1 MTDCYQYEPRGSAL
15 TTLQRHLPTGLAWD
29 AYRTV
34 GKNLY
39 QLWSAFATA
48 YDDMSAALCRMIRE
62 LDPSTTVDMIG
73 EWERAVGLPDPC
85 LPQVTTLGERRF
97 WVLWRLGRRRWTTA
111 AEWIELAGLFG
122 LDIRITPGWYVQRPA
137 LYDWSYPKR
146 YDIFP
151 KLGRFRVYID
161 VLNVPFAGYD
171 YGRDNRGPGYPI
183 PYGSIDDRLASFICI
198 IDRVRP
204 ANVVVIY
211 NGNPLNTNK
220 PLGISAAL
228 TSQGTAALDLHLL
241 PPMTSTATMT
251 TAMTVSVLPPMTS
264 TATMT
269 TAMTVSVPVEL
280 KSAVAAQCV
289 AIVDIIRPV
298 MMVATANG
306 RSDVAATIVLPASSA
321 ASIVNVV
328 LARVIVSMRT
338 SASAS
343 VSVTTAIVESPTPPP
358 PPPGDTGSGS

>member
-15 TTLQRHLPTGLAWD
+15 ATLQRHLPTGLAWD

-48 YDDMSAALCRMIRE
+48 YDDMSAALCRMIQE

-161 VLNVPFAGYD
+161 VLNVPFSGYD

-183 PYGSIDDRLASFICI
+183 PYGSINDRLASFICI

-220 PLGISAAL
+220 PLGTSAAL
-228 TSQGTAALDLHLL
+228 ISQGTALLELRLL

-251 TAMTVSVLPPMTS
+251 TAMTG
-264 TATMT
+264 
-269 TAMTVSVPVEL
+269 SVPLVL
-280 KSAVAAQCV
+280 KSTVVAQCV
-289 AIVDIIRPV
+289 AMTDIIRPV
-298 MMVATANG
+298 MIAATASVI
-306 RSDVAATIVLPASSA
+306 SDVTATIVLPASSA
-321 ASIVNVV
+321 ASIVSIVV
-328 LARVIVSMRT
+328 ARTIVPMRT
-338 SASAS
+338 SANMSFN
-343 VSVTTAIVESPTPPP
+343 VTTVVVESPTPPP
-358 PPPGDTGSGS
+358 PPPPGENGSGA